1 MEIGFNFKTKAVESM
16 DNYEVKNF
24 FFDYDED
31 FYSQTLNIGADRL
44 ENFFKDIKFQLA
56 EDTNYLLNININNEN
71 FLDYDEY
78 FTLFSVFG
86 FVMTNDSGVDNNKN
100 YLGVKQELRNQLVA
114 TDYTLLKMMNHNYNY
129 GTIQVCI
136 IDSHDTEV
144 RWASQKQ

>member
-1 MEIGFNFKTKAVESM
+1 MEIGFNFKTKAVELM

-31 FYSQTLNIGADRL
+31 FYSQTLNIGAGIL

-56 EDTNYLLNININNEN
+56 EGTNYLLNIRINNEN

-86 FVMTNDSGVDNNKN
+86 FVMTNDSGVNNNKN
-100 YLGVKQELRNQLVA
+100 YLGVKQELREQLVA
-114 TDYTLLKMMNHNYNY
+114 TDYTLLKIMNHNYNY

>member
-1 MEIGFNFKTKAVESM
+1 MEIGFNFKTKAVELM

-31 FYSQTLNIGADRL
+31 FYSQTLNIGAGIL

-56 EDTNYLLNININNEN
+56 EGTNYLLNIRINNEN

-86 FVMTNDSGVDNNKN
+86 FVMTNDSGVNNNKN
-100 YLGVKQELRNQLVA
+100 YLGVKQELREQLVA
-114 TDYTLLKMMNHNYNY
+114 TDYTLLKIMNHNYNY
-129 GTIQVCI
+129 GSIQVCI